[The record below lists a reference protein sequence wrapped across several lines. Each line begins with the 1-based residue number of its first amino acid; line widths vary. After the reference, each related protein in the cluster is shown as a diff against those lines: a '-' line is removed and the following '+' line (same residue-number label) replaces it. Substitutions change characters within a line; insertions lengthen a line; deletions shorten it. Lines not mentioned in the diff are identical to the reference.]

1 MAFILQMR
9 KCKLKSA
16 RANPN
21 PGAES
26 GRGGGATL
34 RLGDGLQDRA
44 TGAGGREAAAVR
56 TIGGATRLQLGLPG
70 GSRGRASRPFSVP
83 RGRPRRHRPVGPRRP
98 PYVFGALGVAPPPAE
113 AKAKAQTDARAGD
126 RRTFERPDP
135 PPHTLSPQLP
145 PRPGRPR
152 LRRRGPYTLGLSW
165 ACGVDGPALCS
176 GCALGILLSI
186 RWAQRKLLISQRRPG
201 GEAPKAASPVPTTE
215 DSKGGMIQAWPIRVP
230 HPGAVVGSE
239 MGM

>member
-44 TGAGGREAAAVR
+44 AGAGGREAAAVR

-113 AKAKAQTDARAGD
+113 AKAKAQTDAQAGD

-145 PRPGRPR
+145 PRPGRR
-152 LRRRGPYTLGLSW
+152 RFRRRGPYTLGLSW
-165 ACGVDGPALCS
+165 ACGVDGRALCS
-176 GCALGILLSI
+176 GCALVGG
-186 RWAQRKLLISQRRPG
+186 RGEGPG
-201 GEAPKAASPVPTTE
+201 GCATASGVHPCGHPLEYTLGPKKTFDLPEKAWRRSPE
-215 DSKGGMIQAWPIRVP
+215 GSKPCA
-230 HPGAVVGSE
+230 HY
-239 MGM
+239 